1 MDNNWRR
8 RRRRWRR
15 WWWLCVVGSFLLEHT
30 PPAPT
35 TPSTKGKRLGQHACI
50 GRVAQGQRGGDT
62 RVCWEC
68 LKIGRESALGV
79 FEKVSGRFRGHTQT
93 NTRGR
98 GL

>member
-35 TPSTKGKRLGQHACI
+35 TPSTKGKRLGQCACI
-50 GRVAQGQRGGDT
+50 GRVARGQRWGGM
-62 RVCWEC
+62 RVF
-68 LKIGRESALGV
+68 GV
-79 FEKVSGRFRGHTQT
+79 FENWAGKCLFDFDLKRPAATLVVTDRD
-93 NTRGR
+93 R